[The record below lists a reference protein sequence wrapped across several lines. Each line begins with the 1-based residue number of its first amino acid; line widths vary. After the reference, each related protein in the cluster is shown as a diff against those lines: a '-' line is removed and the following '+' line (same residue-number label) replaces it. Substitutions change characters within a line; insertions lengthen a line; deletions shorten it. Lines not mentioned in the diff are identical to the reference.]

1 MGNFIIIYLIVG
13 MFANLLWIYKLPMIN
28 FKTLLFMTLFN
39 PFILLFL
46 LIGEIIQN
54 FNRTINKIFK

>member
-13 MFANLLWIYKLPMIN
+13 MFTNLLWIYKLPNIN
-28 FKTLLFMTLFN
+28 FKTLLFMSLFN

-46 LIGEIIQN
+46 LIGEIIEI
-54 FNRTINKIFK
+54 FNKIFK

>member
-1 MGNFIIIYLIVG
+1 MGNFIIVYLLVG

-39 PFILLFL
+39 PFILLCL
-46 LIGEIIQN
+46 LIGEIIEI
-54 FNRTINKIFK
+54 FNKIFK